1 MRFMLLSLML
11 FTILFAHGDE
21 PEEHMEHASVWER
34 LNLPDPMDIVYIA
47 SLVSGLA
54 VVIAL
59 MAIHG
64 LSEQGKKIIFIVIAL
79 PVAVATL
86 YLAATTIYLNMVSE
100 TGGPVHWHADYEI
113 WACGQQYELVDPT
126 SFDNKIGSP
135 VFHEHNDNRI
145 HAEGVLFKKSDAR
158 LGKFFT
164 EVGGKLAKSE
174 LILPTENGLKTW
186 KNGEQCNGKPA
197 KLQVFVYKIVNAN
210 PSQKSDFLYK
220 QTKLEDF
227 DDYIL
232 SGYANVPPGDCII
245 VEFNQEK
252 SETDKICS
260 TYELAIEKGEMR
272 EANGS

>member
-1 MRFMLLSLML
+1 MRLLSIILMFSL
-11 FTILFAHGDE
+11 VLFAHGDE
-21 PEEHMEHASVWER
+21 PDEHEEHATVWER
-34 LNLPDPMDIVYIA
+34 LNLIDPMDIVYIA

-54 VVIAL
+54 IIIAL
-59 MAIHG
+59 MTIHG
-64 LSEQGKKIIFIVIAL
+64 LSNQGKKIIFVVIAV
-79 PVAVATL
+79 PIAIATL
-86 YLAATTIYLNMVSE
+86 YLAGTTVYLNMVSE

-113 WACGQQYELVDPT
+113 WACGQQYELLDPT
-126 SFDNKIGSP
+126 GFDNKIGSP
-135 VFHEHNDNRI
+135 IFHEHNDNRI

-174 LILPTENGLKTW
+174 LILPTEDGLKTW
-186 KNGEQCNGKPA
+186 KNGEQCDGKPA

-220 QTKLEDF
+220 QTKVDNF
-227 DDYIL
+227 DDYVL
-232 SGYANVPPGDCII
+232 SEYANVPPGDCII
-245 VEFNQEK
+245 IEFDQEK
-252 SETDKICS
+252 TKTDKLCS